1 MARRAHCA
9 LGVGLSL
16 ALSLSGVNAHAEHLR
31 DFITDLY
38 GGGGIFLP
46 PAPDIPE
53 NIAQAHTPHFTGE
66 TQIAEL
72 SALSDGILSGAGI
85 FALNST
91 VTGVA
96 FDLSTG
102 VPQTV
107 SDSLGPLLA
116 ERATTLGEGR
126 WTLGFGYTNQDF
138 KKLDGHKLSDL
149 QVTFTHQDCCEVG
162 PPPIP
167 PPDGQ
172 LTGFEE
178 DTITLNIDVTLN
190 QDVFALFSNYGVTDS
205 FDIGVVVP
213 VVRLEAKASSVAT
226 INLAN
231 PGAGSDINGNPV
243 HSFVADPSLAFDETG
258 DTKTGIGDVQV
269 RAKWRFMDAVSG
281 LADMALFFEVTAPT
295 GNEKDLLGTGEWQ
308 YRGVYVVSKNVGRW
322 TPHLNVGWSVASGN
336 TEALNKITYAAGFDT
351 RLSQQFTLS
360 ADVLGRYNYDLKTI
374 GNSIVDF
381 AVAAKWNPWRE
392 RNIPLN
398 AFVSVPL
405 NDEGLRADVIWGVG
419 FDFIL

>member
-1 MARRAHCA
+1 MAQRAHYA
-9 LGVGLSL
+9 MGVCLSL
-16 ALSLSGVNAHAEHLR
+16 ALSLSGVSAHAEHLR

-46 PAPDIPE
+46 PAPDIPD
-53 NIAQAHTPHFTGE
+53 NIAQAHVPHFPGE

-116 ERATTLGEGR
+116 ERATTLGDGR
-126 WTLGFGYTNQDF
+126 WTLGFGYTSQKF
-138 KKLDGHKLSDL
+138 KKLDGEKLSNL
-149 QVTFTHQDCCEVG
+149 QVTFTHQDCCSVG

-172 LTGFEE
+172 LTGFEQ
-178 DTITLNIDVTLN
+178 DTITLDIDVTLD

-205 FDIGVVVP
+205 FDVGVVVP
-213 VVRLEAKASSVAT
+213 VVRLEATASSVAT
-226 INLAN
+226 VNVGTSSL
-231 PGAGSDINGNPV
+231 INGNPV
-243 HSFVADPSLAFDETG
+243 HSFVNDPSLAFDETG

-269 RAKWRFMDAVSG
+269 RAKWRFMDATSG
-281 LADMALFFEVTAPT
+281 FADMALFVDITAPT

-336 TEALNKITYAAGFDT
+336 ADALNKVTYAAGFDT

-374 GNSIVDF
+374 GNNIVDF

-405 NDEGLRADVIWGVG
+405 NDDGLRADVIWGVG

>member
-1 MARRAHCA
+1 MARRAHWT

-16 ALSLSGVNAHAEHLR
+16 ALSLLGVSAHAEHLR

-46 PAPDIPE
+46 PAPDIPD
-53 NIAQAHTPHFTGE
+53 NIAQAHVPHFTGE

-116 ERATTLGEGR
+116 ERATTLGDGR
-126 WTLGFGYTNQDF
+126 WTLGFGYTSQKF
-138 KKLDGHKLSDL
+138 KKLDGEKLSNL
-149 QVTFTHQDCCEVG
+149 QVTFTHQDCCSVG

-172 LTGFEE
+172 LTGFEQ
-178 DTITLNIDVTLN
+178 DTITLDIDVTLD

-205 FDIGVVVP
+205 FDVGVVVP
-213 VVRLEAKASSVAT
+213 IVRLEATASSVAT
-226 INLAN
+226 VNVGTSSL
-231 PGAGSDINGNPV
+231 INGNPV
-243 HSFVADPSLAFDETG
+243 HSFVNDPSLAFDETG

-269 RAKWRFMDAVSG
+269 RAKWRFMDAASG
-281 LADMALFFEVTAPT
+281 FADMALFFEVTAPT

-336 TEALNKITYAAGFDT
+336 ADALNKVTYAAGFDT

-374 GNSIVDF
+374 GNNIVDF

-405 NDEGLRADVIWGVG
+405 NDDGLRADVIWGVG